1 MSNNGLRIK
10 IRALLSIALVF
21 FFFHDNLFS
30 SSIPVQVSAKL
41 DQKTAEFLY
50 SIPSDSLSSYWIFFK
65 DKGLLKQD
73 NIEKALKEN
82 IYRFPERT
90 LRRRELRGS
99 GILADFYDLPVYQL
113 YIDSLKIAGVKIRAV
128 SRWLNAVSISAS
140 KKELDKISEFGF
152 VQKIQKVVTFH
163 KSLPELNKE
172 IVPGY
177 EKRFGELLDY
187 GPSYAQLLQIHIP
200 ELHNLGYTGRG
211 IRIGMLDTGYYL
223 HHQALKH
230 LADSS
235 RIIATY
241 DFINSDEDVEDL
253 SVADQQRSHG
263 TYTLSALAGYVPG
276 TLIGP
281 AYNSEFVLAKTEIEG
296 QEIKVEEDFWVAG
309 IEWAESLGVDIVSSS
324 LGYNDWYTWTDMDG
338 NTALC
343 TIAAEIAVSR
353 GVVVVN
359 SAGNERSVGNNWH
372 YIIAPADGDSVIAVG
387 AVDLEG
393 NIASFSSA
401 GFQSDFLKGKIKP
414 DVCACGVGTYCANMY
429 GGYSYVNGTSLSA
442 PLVAGA
448 CALILQVY
456 PDWLPIQLRRSL
468 WKTAT
473 QADYPDTLKGYGVIN
488 AYRAVYPIIY
498 PDKFNFL
505 AIKNRSNPAVQTMS
519 ISNPGEGQLK
529 WTATSDVSWL
539 SLKPD
544 SSFITSLCTLAVD
557 ISGLDKGVYPAN
569 VTVKIDQASDSIQFA
584 QVTLVISG
592 SNRIWVYP
600 NPFSDFLTVYV
611 GKSNPDKPVRL
622 FIFNVAGELVYKI
635 SNEIAQEIFKTSWNG
650 KNSKREDL
658 AAGIYLLKVDV
669 GNESEVVKIV
679 KLK

>member
-73 NIEKALKEN
+73 NIEKALEEN
-82 IYRFPERT
+82 IYQFPERT
-90 LRRRELRGS
+90 IKRRSLRGS
-99 GILADFYDLPVYQL
+99 GVLADFYDLPVYQI
-113 YIDSLKIAGVKIRAV
+113 YIDSLKMAGVKIRAV
-128 SRWLNAVSISAS
+128 SRWLNAVSILAS
-140 KKELDKISEFGF
+140 KRNVEKISEFGF

-163 KSLPELNKE
+163 KSLPEINKE

-177 EKRFGELLDY
+177 EKRFKEVLDY

-200 ELHNLGYTGRG
+200 ELHNLGFTGRG

-223 HHQALKH
+223 HHPALKH

-235 RIIATY
+235 RIVATY
-241 DFINSDEDVEDL
+241 DFINSDEDIEDL

-263 TYTLSALAGYVPG
+263 TYTLSALAGFVPN

-281 AYNSEFVLAKTEIEG
+281 AYNSEFVLAKTEIED
-296 QEIKVEEDFWVAG
+296 QEIQAEEDYWVAG

-343 TIAAEIAVSR
+343 TKAANIAVSK

-359 SAGNERSVGNNWH
+359 AAGNERNKLWH

-393 NIASFSSA
+393 NISPFSSA
-401 GFQSDFLKGKIKP
+401 GFQSDFQNGKIKP

-429 GGYSYVNGTSLSA
+429 GSYSYVDGTSLST

-456 PDWLPIQLRRSL
+456 PDWALIQLRRSL

-473 QADYPDTLKGYGVIN
+473 QADYPDTLKGYGVVN

-498 PDKFNFL
+498 PDKFNFF
-505 AIKNRSNPAVQTMS
+505 AIKNRSNPAVQPMS

-539 SLKPD
+539 TLKPD
-544 SSFITSLCTLAVD
+544 SSFTNSICTLAVD

-569 VTVKIDQASDSIQFA
+569 VTVKINQAPDSIQIA

-600 NPFSDFLTVYV
+600 NPFSDFLNISV
-611 GKSNPDKPVRL
+611 GKTNSEKPVRL

-635 SNEIAQEIFKTSWNG
+635 SNEIVQEIFKTSWNG
-650 KNSKREDL
+650 KNSKGEDL
-658 AAGIYLLKVDV
+658 SAGIYLLKVDV
-669 GNESEVVKIV
+669 GNESEIV
-679 KLK
+679 KVAKLK

>member
-1 MSNNGLRIK
+1 MRNNDLRMK
-10 IRALLSIALVF
+10 VRALLLITLTF
-21 FFFHDNLFS
+21 FLFYNEIYPSNL
-30 SSIPVQVSAKL
+30 PLKVKGKL
-41 DQKTAEFLY
+41 DQKTAEFIE
-50 SIPSDSLSSYWIFFK
+50 SIPTDSLSSYWIFFK
-65 DKGLLKQD
+65 DKALLKQE

-82 IYRFPERT
+82 IYQFPERT

-99 GILADFYDLPVYQL
+99 GTVADFFDLPVYQI
-113 YIDSLKIAGVKIRAV
+113 YIDSLKMAGVKIRAV
-128 SRWLNAVSISAS
+128 SRWLNAVSILAS
-140 KKELDKISEFGF
+140 KKDVEKISEFDF

-163 KSLPELNKE
+163 KSLPEINKE

-177 EKRFGELLDY
+177 GRRFGELLDY

-200 ELHNLGYTGRG
+200 ELHKLGFSGKG
-211 IRIGMLDTGYYL
+211 IRIGMLDTGYFL
-223 HHQALKH
+223 HHPAFQH
-230 LADSS
+230 LLDSN
-235 RIIATY
+235 RIIATH
-241 DFINSDEDVEDL
+241 DFINGDNNVED
-253 SVADQQRSHG
+253 SPDIQREHG
-263 TYTLSALAGYVPG
+263 TYTLSALGGYMPG

-281 AYNSEFVLAKTEIEG
+281 AYNSEFVLAKTERVDV
-296 QEIKVEEDFWVAG
+296 EIQAEEDYWVAG

-324 LGYNDWYTWTDMDG
+324 LGYNDWYTWDSLDG

-343 TIAAEIAVSR
+343 TKAADIAVSK

-359 SAGNERSVGNNWH
+359 SAGNERDKSWH

-393 NIASFSSA
+393 NISSFSSA
-401 GFQSDFLKGKIKP
+401 GFQSDFQNGKIKP

-429 GGYSYVNGTSLSA
+429 GNYSYVNGTSLSA

-456 PDWLPIQLRRSL
+456 PDWSPIQLRRSL

-473 QADYPDTLKGYGVIN
+473 QADYPDTLKGYGVVN

-498 PDKFNFL
+498 PDKFNFF
-505 AIKNRSNPAVQTMS
+505 AIKNRSNPAVQPMS

-529 WTATSDVSWL
+529 WTATPDVSWL
-539 SLKPD
+539 TLKPD

-569 VTVKIDQASDSIQFA
+569 VTVKINQAPDSIQIA
-584 QVTLVISG
+584 QVTLIISG

-600 NPFSDFLTVYV
+600 NPFSDFLTISV
-611 GKSNPDKPVRL
+611 GKTNSEKPVRL

-650 KNSKREDL
+650 KNSKGEDL
-658 AAGIYLLKVDV
+658 AAGIYLIKVDV

>member
-1 MSNNGLRIK
+1 MRNNDIRIK
-10 IRALLSIALVF
+10 VRALLLIALTF
-21 FFFHDNLFS
+21 FLFYNEISPSNLPFKF
-30 SSIPVQVSAKL
+30 QGKL
-41 DQKTAEFLY
+41 DQKTSEFIE

-65 DKGLLKQD
+65 DKGLLKQE

-82 IYRFPERT
+82 IYQFPGRT

-99 GILADFYDLPVYQL
+99 GTVADFYDLPVYQL
-113 YIDSLKIAGVKIRAV
+113 YIDSLKMAGVKTRAV

-152 VQKIQKVVTFH
+152 VQKIKKVVTFH

-177 EKRFGELLDY
+177 KKSFGELLDY
-187 GPSYAQLLQIHIP
+187 GPSYPQLLQIHIP
-200 ELHNLGYTGRG
+200 ELHNLGFTGRG

-223 HHQALKH
+223 HHPALKH

-263 TYTLSALAGYVPG
+263 TYTLSALAGYMPD

-281 AYNSEFVLAKTEIEG
+281 AYNSEFVLAKTEIET
-296 QEIKVEEDFWVAG
+296 QEIRVEEDFWVAG
-309 IEWAESLGVDIVSSS
+309 IEWAESLSADIVSSS
-324 LGYNDWYTWTDMDG
+324 VGYNDWYSWDSLDG

-343 TIAAEIAVSR
+343 TKAADIAVSK

-359 SAGNERSVGNNWH
+359 SAGNERNNLWH

-401 GFQSDFLKGKIKP
+401 GFQSDFQKGKIKP
-414 DVCACGVGTYCANMY
+414 DVCACGVGTFCANMY
-429 GGYSYVNGTSLSA
+429 GSYSYVNGTSLSA

-456 PDWLPIQLRRSL
+456 PDWSPIQLRRSL

-498 PDKFNFL
+498 PDKFNFF
-505 AIKNRSNPAVQTMS
+505 AIKNRSNPAVQMMS

-529 WTATSDVSWL
+529 WTATPDVSWL
-539 SLKPD
+539 TLKPD

-569 VTVKIDQASDSIQFA
+569 VTVKINQAPDSIQIA
-584 QVTLVISG
+584 QVTLIISG

-600 NPFSDFLTVYV
+600 NPFSDFLTINV
-611 GKSNPDKPVRL
+611 GKSDPVKPVRL

-650 KNSKREDL
+650 KNSKGEDL
-658 AAGIYLLKVDV
+658 AAGIYLIKVDV
-669 GNESEVVKIV
+669 GNESEVVKIA